1 MNIKHIEMNPSGG
14 GYTRLTIVVDGDR
27 TALGELVS
35 KAQVSPEKY
44 EVEIKKIRHKRGLT
58 ANAYYW
64 VLVEKLA
71 KVLGSSKD
79 EVHKELVIRYGS
91 MQVDE
96 DGSPIVFSILAGEDP
111 NKINP
116 YVRPFAEGYVN
127 GKRFI
132 HYCVLK
138 GSSVMDNAEFACL
151 LDGLISECNEQGI
164 ETMTTREALELD
176 YLYTNTAVNK
186 EEQ

>member
-27 TALGELVS
+27 TAIGELVS
-35 KAQVSPEKY
+35 KAQVDKY
-44 EVEIKKIRHKRGLT
+44 EVEIKKVRHKRGLT

-79 EVHKELVIRYGS
+79 EIHRELIQRYGS
-91 MQVDE
+91 MQTDE
-96 DGSPIVFSILAGEDP
+96 NGTPVVFSVLAGEDP
-111 NKINP
+111 TRINP

-138 GSSVMDNAEFACL
+138 GSSQYDNAEFACL
-151 LDGLISECNEQGI
+151 LDGVISEAREQGI
-164 ETMTTREALELD
+164 ETMTTKEALEME
-176 YLYTNTAVNK
+176 YIEHY
-186 EEQ
+186 ER